1 MVGRYVDDVG
11 HVCWRIWVK
20 IGRVGYERDV
30 SDISSLIWTYDSCR
44 SGRSWDGFVIS
55 QQQTHKPTP

>member
-1 MVGRYVDDVG
+1 MGRYVDDVG
-11 HVCWRIWVK
+11 PGYWRIWVK

-44 SGRSWDGFVIS
+44 SG
-55 QQQTHKPTP
+55 